1 MTPLPRLLLEPAI
14 RAALL
19 EDLGRA
25 GDVTSDA
32 VIPPGT
38 RATAVMRA
46 REAGVAAGLDA
57 ARIAFEL
64 VDPTLQIAQDKVDG
78 DRIAPGDV
86 LLTVSGEA
94 RARHSAERVAR
105 NSASPHT
112 GLATPTPPVTHRPK
126 NDKNKKITPKED
138 DA

>member
-38 RATAVMRA
+38 RATAVMRS
-46 REAGVAAGLDA
+46 REVGIAAGLDA

-64 VDPTLQIAQDKVDG
+64 VDPALQIAQ
-78 DRIAPGDV
+78 
-86 LLTVSGEA
+86 
-94 RARHSAERVAR
+94 
-105 NSASPHT
+105 
-112 GLATPTPPVTHRPK
+112 
-126 NDKNKKITPKED
+126 
-138 DA
+138 